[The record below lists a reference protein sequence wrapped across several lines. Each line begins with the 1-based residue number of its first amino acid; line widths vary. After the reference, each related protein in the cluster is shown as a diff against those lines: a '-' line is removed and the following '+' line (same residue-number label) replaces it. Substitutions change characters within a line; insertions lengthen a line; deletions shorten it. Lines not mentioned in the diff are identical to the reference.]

1 MMIYPLP
8 GPARQ
13 RGNFGTTLADRM
25 MQKITHEETH
35 SRNLIIPA
43 RLIAA
48 K

>member
-1 MMIYPLP
+1 
-8 GPARQ
+8 
-13 RGNFGTTLADRM
+13 
-25 MQKITHEETH
+25 ITHEETH